1 MAIKTDV
8 RGIEYD
14 DAIARIA
21 TTDDLETAIVFQVL
35 NESKTDWDCQKTDD
49 EYKDWLESNE

>member
-1 MAIKTDV
+1 MAIKKDV
-8 RGIEYD
+8 RGVEYD

-49 EYKDWLESNE
+49 AYKAWLESNE